1 MSDAVR
7 DVSLNLRRAVTRH
20 FGNRLRSDAKHPALS
35 VKRGRHRLFII
46 CTIPRSKEP
55 RIVQNIRVAVDV
67 GGTFTDICIM
77 DEATGLIRVEKT
89 ASTQDPI
96 DGIMGGVS
104 KAGID
109 LAEVAL
115 FSHGTT
121 VATNALITRRLPRT
135 AVVSTKG
142 FRDVI
147 EIRRANKE
155 DLWDTYK
162 DVVRPYVPRRDRLTV
177 PERVDAAGRVIE
189 PLDIEAAR
197 EVARILKRRGVA
209 AVAVCFMNA
218 YLNGENE
225 RAMRDILLESMPEI
239 PVSISSQVL
248 PEIFEH
254 ERFSTTVANAVVSP
268 VVVDYTSRLG
278 ERLANEG
285 YTRDLLLLHTGGGV
299 MTPASVKDFA
309 ARLAGSGIAAGAI
322 ASRTI
327 ASLCGY
333 PNSIGL
339 DMGGTST
346 DVSLAYEGQSRITK
360 DWYVEFGYPI
370 RFASIEVLTIGAG
383 GGSLA
388 WTDPAGSLRNGP
400 QSAGAYPGPAC
411 YGNGNA
417 QPTNTDANVTLGRL
431 GTSLAGGKVTLDPA
445 LARQSVEDGVAKPF
459 GLGLHE
465 AADAI
470 LKVANANMSDA
481 VRLISIS
488 RGYDPRDF
496 ALVAFGGAGALHGV
510 DVARELAIPV
520 VIVPPNPGVT
530 SALGCLLVDMQ
541 HDFSQS
547 CMVDAAEADP
557 ADIEAQFAA
566 IEKEALDRLAHEG
579 VAPENIVLQR
589 SIDMMYRGQWRSLA
603 VNAPRPIGAIADLVA
618 SFHAEHQRE
627 YNFRRDSA
635 PVSFFR
641 LNLKAVG
648 IVPKAEFAVHEP
660 TGVTPEPVARRPVWF
675 DGEAHDTPVF
685 QRGSLPCGFTFRGPA
700 IVEQIDATTVVPP
713 GAKAEVDKYLNII
726 ISVKE

>member
-1 MSDAVR
+1 
-7 DVSLNLRRAVTRH
+7 
-20 FGNRLRSDAKHPALS
+20 
-35 VKRGRHRLFII
+35 
-46 CTIPRSKEP
+46 
-55 RIVQNIRVAVDV
+55 
-67 GGTFTDICIM
+67 
-77 DEATGLIRVEKT
+77 
-89 ASTQDPI
+89 
-96 DGIMGGVS
+96 
-104 KAGID
+104 
-109 LAEVAL
+109 
-115 FSHGTT
+115 
-121 VATNALITRRLPRT
+121 
-135 AVVSTKG
+135 
-142 FRDVI
+142 
-147 EIRRANKE
+147 
-155 DLWDTYK
+155 
-162 DVVRPYVPRRDRLTV
+162 
-177 PERVDAAGRVIE
+177 
-189 PLDIEAAR
+189 
-197 EVARILKRRGVA
+197 
-209 AVAVCFMNA
+209 MNA
-218 YLNGENE
+218 YLNGANE
-225 RAMRDILLESMPEI
+225 RAMRDILVAAMPDI

-268 VVVDYTSRLG
+268 VVVSYTSRLG
-278 ERLANEG
+278 ERLADEG

-322 ASRTI
+322 ASRYI
-327 ASLCGY
+327 AGLCGF

-360 DWYVEFGYPI
+360 DWHIEFGYPI

-388 WTDPAGSLRNGP
+388 WTDSAGSLRNGP
-400 QSAGAYPGPAC
+400 QSAGAFPGPAC
-411 YGNGNA
+411 YSNGNT

-431 GTSLAGGKVTLDPA
+431 GTNLAGGKVKLDPA
-445 LARQSVEDGVAKPF
+445 LARQAVEDGVAKPF

-470 LKVANANMSDA
+470 VKVANANMSDA

-547 CMVDAAEADP
+547 CMVGADEADA

-566 IEKEALDRLAHEG
+566 LEKDALARLTHEG
-579 VAPENIVLQR
+579 IAPQDIVLQR

-603 VNAPRPIGAIADLVA
+603 VHAPSPIGAIADLVQ
-618 SFHAEHQRE
+618 SFHSEHQRE

-648 IVPKAEFAVHEP
+648 VVPKAEFAVHEP
-660 TGVTPEPVARRPVWF
+660 TGAIPEPVGRRRVWF
-675 DGEAHDTPVF
+675 EGNGLDTPVYE
-685 QRGSLPCGFTFRGPA
+685 RDDLPCGFSFQGPA
-700 IVEQIDATTVVPP
+700 IVEQVDATTVVPP
-713 GAKAEVDKYLNII
+713 GASAEVDKYLNII
-726 ISVKE
+726 IRVKE

>member
-1 MSDAVR
+1 M
-7 DVSLNLRRAVTRH
+7 
-20 FGNRLRSDAKHPALS
+20 
-35 VKRGRHRLFII
+35 
-46 CTIPRSKEP
+46 
-55 RIVQNIRVAVDV
+55 VQNLRVAVDV

-77 DEATGLIRVEKT
+77 DEATGLIRIEKT
-89 ASTQDPI
+89 SSTRDPI
-96 DGIMGGVS
+96 EGIMGGVS

-109 LAEVAL
+109 LSKVAL

-135 AVVSTKG
+135 AVVTTQG

-177 PERVDAAGRVIE
+177 PERVDAGGAVIE
-189 PLDIEAAR
+189 PLDVEAAR
-197 EVARILKRRGVA
+197 NVARILKRRGVA

-218 YLNGENE
+218 YLNGANE
-225 RAMRDILLESMPEI
+225 RAMRDILLAEMPDV

-268 VVVDYTSRLG
+268 VVVSYTSRLG
-278 ERLANEG
+278 DRLADEG

-322 ASRTI
+322 ASRYI
-327 ASLCGY
+327 AGLCGY

-346 DVSLAYEGQSRITK
+346 DVSLAYEGHSRITK
-360 DWYVEFGYPI
+360 DWYIEFGYPI

-411 YGNGNA
+411 YGNGNT

-431 GTSLAGGKVTLDPA
+431 GTDLAGGKVKLDPA
-445 LARQSVEDGVAKPF
+445 RARQAVEEGVAKPF

-470 LKVANANMSDA
+470 VKVANANMSDA

-547 CMVDAAEADP
+547 CMVGADEADSP
-557 ADIEAQFAA
+557 DIEAQFGAL
-566 IEKEALDRLAHEG
+566 EKEALARLTHEG
-579 VAPENIVLQR
+579 VAERDIVLQR

-603 VNAPRPIGAIADLVA
+603 VQAPRPIGAISDLVQ
-618 SFHAEHQRE
+618 SFHAEHKRE
-627 YNFRRDSA
+627 YNFRRDDS

-641 LNLKAVG
+641 LNLKAIGV
-648 IVPKAEFAVHEP
+648 VPKAEFAVHKP
-660 TGVTPEPVARRPVWF
+660 TGAIPEPVSRRRVWF
-675 DGEAHDTPVF
+675 EGNGLDTPVYA
-685 QRGSLPCGFTFRGPA
+685 RDDLPCGFTFQGPA
-700 IVEQIDATTVVPP
+700 IVEQVDATTVVPP
-713 GAKAEVDKYLNII
+713 GASAEVDKYLNII
-726 ISVKE
+726 IRVKE